1 MDDVTKT
8 ALDLVVKSLM
18 AISNELK
25 DISNEREVEH
35 SNIRALDDNI
45 TVLSQIV
52 KFVI

>member
-1 MDDVTKT
+1 MDEVTKT

-35 SNIRALDDNI
+35 SNIQALDANVM
-45 TVLSQIV
+45 VLGQLV
-52 KFVI
+52 KHF